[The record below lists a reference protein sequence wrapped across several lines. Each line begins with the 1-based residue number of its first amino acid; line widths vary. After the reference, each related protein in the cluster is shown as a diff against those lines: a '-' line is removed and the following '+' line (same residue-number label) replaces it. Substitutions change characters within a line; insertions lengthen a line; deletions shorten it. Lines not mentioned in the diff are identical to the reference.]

1 MLKPPIT
8 LLIARSKLSGG
19 LQGVLTLGLAATTGW
34 VVGLWVG
41 GIVLTGGL
49 WLVYRAYGAQPCGV
63 LQITDTG
70 SQFEGGWLLSTG
82 ESGPSFGVG
91 CDYLGPWLV
100 GLRIGSQRLW
110 VWPDSLSTTSQRA
123 LRRCFHRPGR

>member
-19 LQGVLTLGLAATTGW
+19 LHGMLTLGLAVAFGW
-34 VVGLWVG
+34 VASLWVWAV
-41 GIVLTGGL
+41 VLVGGL
-49 WLVYRAYGAQPCGV
+49 WLVYRAYVAQPCGV
-63 LQITDTG
+63 LQLTDTG
-70 SQFEGGWLLSTG
+70 SQVEGCWLMRAG
-82 ESGPSFGVG
+82 EVGPSVGVV

-110 VWPDSLSTTSQRA
+110 VWPDTLSDSSQRA